1 MSEPPATPTELLMAW
16 SRGDGAAFE
25 QLVPLVHDE
34 LHRLARR
41 HMGRERAGHTLQP
54 TALVN
59 EVFLRLIEI
68 NRVQWQNRAHFFAMA
83 GRLMRRIL
91 VDFARARGNQKRG
104 GGARQ
109 VTLDEALIVA
119 PERSLDLLAIEEALR
134 RLEATDARKCRVVEF
149 RFFGGLTLEET
160 AEVLGVS
167 MDTVKRDWRVAKL
180 FLLRE
185 MRRAEV

>member
-1 MSEPPATPTELLMAW
+1 MAW

-25 QLVPLVHDE
+25 QLVPLVTMSSTSS
-34 LHRLARR
+34 RG
-41 HMGRERAGHTLQP
+41 HMGRERACRALHP

-104 GGARQ
+104 GGAQQ
-109 VTLDEALIVA
+109 V
-119 PERSLDLLAIEEALR
+119 SL
-134 RLEATDARKCRVVEF
+134 TKH
-149 RFFGGLTLEET
+149 
-160 AEVLGVS
+160 
-167 MDTVKRDWRVAKL
+167 
-180 FLLRE
+180 
-185 MRRAEV
+185 

>member
-1 MSEPPATPTELLMAW
+1 MADASPTPTELLLAW
-16 SRGDGAAFE
+16 GRGDGAAFE
-25 QLVPLVHDE
+25 QLVPLVHGE
-34 LHRLARR
+34 LHRVARR

-68 NRVQWQNRAHFFAMA
+68 NRVQWQSRAHFFAMA

-104 GGARQ
+104 GGVRK
-109 VTLDEALIVA
+109 VTLDEALVVA
-119 PERSLDLLAIEEALR
+119 PERSLDLIAVDQALQ
-134 RLEATDARKCRVVEF
+134 RLGALDMRKGQVVEL

-167 MDTVKRDWRVAKL
+167 TDTVKRDWRVAKL

-185 MRRAEV
+185 ISRAEV